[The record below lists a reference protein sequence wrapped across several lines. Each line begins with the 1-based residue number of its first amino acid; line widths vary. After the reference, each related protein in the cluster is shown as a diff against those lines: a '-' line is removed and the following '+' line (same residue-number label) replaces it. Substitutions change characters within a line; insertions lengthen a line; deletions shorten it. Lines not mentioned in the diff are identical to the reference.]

1 MTLRQRLP
9 LCLLLPLWRQPIQCL
24 LVTES
29 YEISLHRFE
38 DAEAGPRVMPKID
51 DPLRGLVPVSDD
63 DVFTIDN
70 SSVYI
75 NSVRQHQLVYTA
87 AKS

>member
-1 MTLRQRLP
+1 
-9 LCLLLPLWRQPIQCL
+9 
-24 LVTES
+24 
-29 YEISLHRFE
+29 
-38 DAEAGPRVMPKID
+38 MPKID